1 MKDRGLMKKTL
12 KLIVILI
19 LCAACAAL
27 ARLAGGTS
35 AARLPDRYGMES
47 AESPLL
53 AAALRYVETRP
64 KYKSA
69 YYASGYPDD
78 GYGTCVDVIG
88 IALRDCGYDLQQ
100 KVDDDIHAHPE
111 RYDIDVPDRNIDFRR
126 VRNLQVYFA
135 GNAISLNTDI
145 QDIDAWQPGDI
156 VVFRE
161 HIGMISDRRNARGI
175 PYVIHHANPLQRRYE
190 EDILE
195 TRTDITGHYRVILEE
210 Q

>member
-1 MKDRGLMKKTL
+1 MKKTI
-12 KLIVILI
+12 KLILI
-19 LCAACAAL
+19 LLLGAAGMVLVQMAS
-27 ARLAGGTS
+27 GTS
-35 AARLPDRYGMES
+35 AARLPDRYGMAC
-47 AESPLL
+47 AESPVLE
-53 AAALRYVETRP
+53 AALRYVETRP

-69 YYASGYPDD
+69 YYSSGYPDD

-111 RYDIDVPDRNIDFRR
+111 RYDIEVPDRNIDFRR
-126 VRNLQVYFA
+126 VRNLQVYFS

-156 VVFRE
+156 VVFHE

-175 PYVIHHANPLQRRYE
+175 PYVIHHDNPLQRRYE

-195 TRTDITGHYRVILEE
+195 KRTDIIGHYRVIPEE
-210 Q
+210 K

>member
-1 MKDRGLMKKTL
+1 MKKTI
-12 KLIVILI
+12 KLILI
-19 LCAACAAL
+19 LLLGAAGMVLVQMAA
-27 ARLAGGTS
+27 GTS
-35 AARLPDRYGMES
+35 AARLPDRYGMACE
-47 AESPLL
+47 ESPVLE
-53 AAALRYVETRP
+53 AALRYVETRP

-111 RYDIDVPDRNIDFRR
+111 RYDIEVPDRNIDFRR
-126 VRNLQVYFA
+126 VRNLQVYFS

-156 VVFRE
+156 VVFHE

-175 PYVIHHANPLQRRYE
+175 PYVIHHDNPLQRRYE

-195 TRTDITGHYRVILEE
+195 KRTDIIGHYRVIPEE
-210 Q
+210 K

>member
-1 MKDRGLMKKTL
+1 MKKTI
-12 KLIVILI
+12 KLILI
-19 LCAACAAL
+19 LLLGAAGMVLVQMAAE
-27 ARLAGGTS
+27 TS
-35 AARLPDRYGMES
+35 AARLPDRYGMACE
-47 AESPLL
+47 ESPVLE
-53 AAALRYVETRP
+53 AALRYVETRP

-111 RYDIDVPDRNIDFRR
+111 RYDIEVPDRNIDFRR
-126 VRNLQVYFA
+126 VRNLQVYFS

-156 VVFRE
+156 VVFHE

-195 TRTDITGHYRVILEE
+195 KRTDIIGHYRIDLEE
-210 Q
+210 